1 MPTAS
6 RISPIGAAP
15 ITLGGK
21 TAKTQQMT
29 DAERK
34 NIEDVNHEIGLFDGD
49 PINPPNHSWTKHT
62 VKHDTKRHKA
72 QEPQKRRTDL

>member
-1 MPTAS
+1 MAVTYCILVLGYTCVNLQMCIRDS
-6 RISPIGAAP
+6 IQVSPIGARP

-34 NIEDVNHEIGLFDGD
+34 NIEDVNHEIGPVSYTHL
-49 PINPPNHSWTKHT
+49 I
-62 VKHDTKRHKA
+62 
-72 QEPQKRRTDL
+72 LM